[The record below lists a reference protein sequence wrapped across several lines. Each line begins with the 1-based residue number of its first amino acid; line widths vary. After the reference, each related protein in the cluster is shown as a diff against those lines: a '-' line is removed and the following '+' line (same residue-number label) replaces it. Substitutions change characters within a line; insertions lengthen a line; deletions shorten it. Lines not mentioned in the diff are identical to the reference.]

1 MNRTGGSIGQQFSLI
16 ADGFYNTYA
25 EIAAGRRNTEP
36 YNLETSVSVISTE
49 TVLSMITT

>member
-25 EIAAGRRNTEP
+25 EIAAGPTQYGTFTTWRRP
-36 YNLETSVSVISTE
+36 FP
-49 TVLSMITT
+49 

>member
-25 EIAAGRRNTEP
+25 EIAAGPTQYGTLQPGDVRFRDINGDG
-36 YNLETSVSVISTE
+36 VI
-49 TVLSMITT
+49 MITT